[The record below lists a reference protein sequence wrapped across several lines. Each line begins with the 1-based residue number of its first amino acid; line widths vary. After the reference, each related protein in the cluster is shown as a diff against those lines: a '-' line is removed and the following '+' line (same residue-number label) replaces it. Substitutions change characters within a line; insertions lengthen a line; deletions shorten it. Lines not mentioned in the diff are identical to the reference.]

1 MSKRDYYDILGVGKS
16 ADADEI
22 RTAHRKLVRKLHP
35 DVNKESDAAE
45 RFAEVQEA
53 YDVLSDEEKRATYD
67 RFGHAG
73 MGAGSA
79 SSGPGGGQGS
89 WGDVDP
95 ETFESIFGSFFRG
108 NGPSA
113 SGGFGGSEGFGG
125 FGGGGRRQPPP
136 RRGSD
141 LEHEITVPFMT
152 AALGG
157 EETIRLSG
165 TDGSIQSIE
174 VKIPAGI
181 TSGATLRVRGKG
193 HPGASGGPDGD
204 LRLKV
209 RIAAHPWFRRD
220 GLDLKLDVP
229 ISISEAALGTSVE
242 LPLLNGTVTVRVP
255 AGTSS
260 GARLRVPGKGIT
272 DAKGDSG
279 DFHAVISIS
288 APRELSEEQTRALE
302 QLNDGF
308 SDPRADLPW
317 SGHIGS

>member
-22 RTAHRKLVRKLHP
+22 RTAHRRLVRKLHP
-35 DVNKESDAAE
+35 DVNKESDASE

-53 YDVLSDEEKRATYD
+53 YDVLSDDEKRAMYD

-73 MGAGSA
+73 MGAGPGSTGA
-79 SSGPGGGQGS
+79 GGGQGS

-113 SGGFGGSEGFGG
+113 GGGFGGSEGFGG

-136 RRGSD
+136 RRGGD
-141 LEHEITVPFMT
+141 LEHEITVAFMT

-157 EETIRLSG
+157 EETIRLAG
-165 TDGSIQSIE
+165 GDGSSESIE

-181 TSGATLRVRGKG
+181 ASGATLRVRGKG

-204 LRLKV
+204 LRLRV
-209 RIAAHPWFRRD
+209 RVAPHPWFKRD

-229 ISISEAALGTSVE
+229 INVSEAALGTSVE

-260 GARLRVPGKGIT
+260 GARLRVPGRGIT

-279 DFHAVISIS
+279 DFHAVISIV
-288 APRELSEEQTRALE
+288 APRELTDEQIRVLE
-302 QLNDGF
+302 RLKGEIA
-308 SDPRADLPW
+308 DPRADLPW
-317 SGHIGS
+317 AGGIGS